1 VWVIAWQMFASQ
13 HDFMLATVLL
23 VFSTGIAM
31 SLGFFL
37 SVALTDR
44 IHLLEEAAN
53 AIAGGQ
59 LDARVLVEGH
69 DELAQLAATFNQMAG
84 QLQATE
90 IKQRELNQLR
100 RDLVAW
106 VGHDL
111 RTPLTSIRAI
121 LEALADGVVEDPS
134 TAQRYLHT
142 AQQDVVALSH
152 LIDDLF
158 EMSQM
163 EAGGL
168 RLELLSN
175 SISDLISDTLERF
188 SALATKQEV
197 TLRGKVAADTDP
209 VRFDAQR
216 IGQVLYNLVGNALRH
231 TPAGGLIELTA
242 RCQDGDLRVEVIDT
256 GEGIHPEDLPHVFEQ
271 FYRGE
276 KSRSRATGGA
286 GLGLAIARG
295 IIEAHGGK
303 IGVES
308 EPGKGA
314 RFHFTIPE

>member
-1 VWVIAWQMFASQ
+1 V
-13 HDFMLATVLL
+13 
-23 VFSTGIAM
+23 
-31 SLGFFL
+31 
-37 SVALTDR
+37 
-44 IHLLEEAAN
+44 
-53 AIAGGQ
+53 
-59 LDARVLVEGH
+59 
-69 DELAQLAATFNQMAG
+69 
-84 QLQATE
+84 
-90 IKQRELNQLR
+90 
-100 RDLVAW
+100 
-106 VGHDL
+106 
-111 RTPLTSIRAI
+111 
-121 LEALADGVVEDPS
+121 
-134 TAQRYLHT
+134 QRYLHT
-142 AQQDVVALSH
+142 AQQDVMALSH

-188 SALATKQEV
+188 SALAAQQEV
-197 TLRGKVAADTDP
+197 TLRGQVAADTDP

-216 IGQVLYNLVGNALRH
+216 IGQVLYNLVGNSLRH

-242 RCQDGDLRVEVIDT
+242 RRESGEVRVEVIDT

-271 FYRGE
+271 FFRGE

-308 EPGKGA
+308 EPAKGA
-314 RFHFTIPE
+314 RFYFTIPG